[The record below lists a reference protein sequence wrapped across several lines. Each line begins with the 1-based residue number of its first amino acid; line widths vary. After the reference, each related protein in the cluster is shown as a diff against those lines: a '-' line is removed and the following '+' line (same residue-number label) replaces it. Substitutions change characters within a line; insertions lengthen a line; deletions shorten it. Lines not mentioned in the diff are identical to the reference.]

1 MDVPFPVL
9 AAVAA
14 LAAFVVGFL
23 KTSLGGGMGL
33 VLTPTLSV
41 LLPPSATLALIATLM
56 LLTDPYALRLY
67 WRIWD
72 ARQLRLLVPPML
84 VGVAMGTWGLS
95 MLSML
100 ALRRTIGVVALL
112 FAVAQLT
119 IGRGGRPL
127 FGPAPPV
134 PVALI
139 VGFLMGLAST
149 IAHSGGLVGGIYLI
163 SLGLSSALVVGTG
176 IVVYAIADVF
186 KLVGYWKI
194 GFLAPELVLAAILA
208 TPMLILGAWLGLRA
222 NRRLPRRAFE
232 LILVAIAITGS
243 LKLLLS

>member
-1 MDVPFPVL
+1 MDVPFPAL
-9 AAVAA
+9 AAAAA

-33 VLTPTLSV
+33 VLTPTLSL
-41 LLPPSATLALIATLM
+41 LLPPSATLALIAILM
-56 LLTDPYALRLY
+56 LLTDPFAVRLY
-67 WRIWD
+67 WRTWD
-72 ARQLRLLVPPML
+72 VRQLRLLVPPMV
-84 VGVAMGTWGLS
+84 VGVAAGTWVLS

-119 IGRGGRPL
+119 IGRGGRPM
-127 FGPAPPV
+127 FGPAPPA
-134 PVALI
+134 PVALV

-176 IVVYAIADVF
+176 VVVYAIADAF
-186 KLVGYWKI
+186 KIVGYWRI
-194 GFLAPELVLAAILA
+194 GFLDPELVLAAIVS
-208 TPMLILGAWLGLRA
+208 TPLLILGAWLGMRA

-232 LILVAIAITGS
+232 LILVAIAIAGS
-243 LKLLLS
+243 MKLLLS